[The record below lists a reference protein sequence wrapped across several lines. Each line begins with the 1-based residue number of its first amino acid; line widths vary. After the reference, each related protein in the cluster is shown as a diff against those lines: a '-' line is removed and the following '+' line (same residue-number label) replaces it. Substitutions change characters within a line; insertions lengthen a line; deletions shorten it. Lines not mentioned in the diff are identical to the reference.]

1 MQRSPANR
9 RPSQLNRIHH
19 CSRRDVARS
28 TNRPLNISDYGCLLF
43 RWEFIGNL
51 PTRYFDGCAQ
61 GLFNGKIVHLFD
73 DPVNSIRQIITLGR
87 VFINIG
93 FDFCFIMH
101 DSIKFIDV
109 KS

>member
-28 TNRPLNISDYGCLLF
+28 TNRPLNISDYGSLLF
-43 RWEFIGNL
+43 RWELIGNL
-51 PTRYFDGCAQ
+51 PARYFNRRAQ
-61 GLFNGKIVHLFD
+61 CLFNGEIVDFFD
-73 DPVNSIRQIITLGR
+73 NPVNSIWQIIALGR
-87 VFINIG
+87 VFIDIVL
-93 FDFCFIMH
+93 DFCFIMH
-101 DSIKFIDV
+101 DTIKFIDV